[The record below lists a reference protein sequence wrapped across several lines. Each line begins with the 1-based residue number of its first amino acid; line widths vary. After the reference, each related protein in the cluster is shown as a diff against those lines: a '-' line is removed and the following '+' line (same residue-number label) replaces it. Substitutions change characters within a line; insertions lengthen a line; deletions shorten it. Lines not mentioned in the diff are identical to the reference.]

1 MITARNTYKNEKRL
15 TIVRSFHFKYILCGG
30 LFEMK
35 IMITII
41 GILIILAGILPFLD
55 NFKLLPEFIPTE
67 KPTYQFIIIAVGV
80 IGLLYGV
87 LNSMLF
93 GAEKFVTIA
102 LALLTVLGG
111 ILPFIQ
117 NFVPAIIPTTG
128 PLYSGLIIIIGAIGM
143 VYGFMALG

>member
-1 MITARNTYKNEKRL
+1 M
-15 TIVRSFHFKYILCGG
+15 
-30 LFEMK
+30 FEMK

-41 GILIILAGILPFLD
+41 GVLIILAGILPFLS
-55 NFKLLPEFIPTE
+55 NFGILPSFVPIE
-67 KPTYQFIIIAVGV
+67 KPGYQFIIIAVGI

-87 LNSMLF
+87 MNSMLF

-102 LALLTVLGG
+102 LALLTILGG

-128 PLYSGLIIIIGAIGM
+128 PLYSGIIIIIGVIGM
-143 VYGFMALG
+143 IYGFIALG